1 MVENQFDRRVG
12 RGFREKL
19 TESQVVD
26 FRNRFYD
33 KQCTISDIC
42 NLTGMT
48 RSAIYA
54 MLSGKTW
61 KKAGGKLSIVGI
73 DRQNRVIHMMHE
85 NGDDRIFMN
94 LDQAIEYLQ
103 KNNLC
108 EKDSKPMSLRSR
120 LVTIL
125 NKKHPNGYGAIWG
138 YEKPKFILEY

>member
-1 MVENQFDRRVG
+1 MAENQFDRRAG

-33 KQCTISDIC
+33 KHYTISDIC
-42 NLTGMT
+42 DLTGMT
-48 RSAIYA
+48 RSTIWA
-54 MLSGKTW
+54 MLTGKTW

-73 DRQNRVIHMMHE
+73 DRQNRVIHMVHE
-85 NGDDRIFMN
+85 NGDDRIFMD

-108 EKDSKPMSLRSR
+108 GKDSKSTSIRVHLI
-120 LVTIL
+120 TIL
-125 NKKHPNGYGAIWG
+125 NKKHPNGYGAIWT